1 MTELTR
7 RNLLA
12 ATATT
17 AAAAA
22 AGPLAASSALAAAPP
37 AGKQVPTYYRS
48 KLGDFEITVLSDGA
62 RAIPLPPTFVR
73 NVKIEEVLKVAEAAY
88 MPKGTVFAP
97 FNPLVVN
104 TGSKLVLI
112 DTGYGGGIAPTVGLL
127 PANLAAAG
135 FDPKAIDIV
144 LISHM
149 HGDHINGIKNP
160 DGSLAFPNA
169 EIKVPAADWTHWM
182 SDENMAKA
190 TDGFQKGS
198 FGFTR
203 KIFGDIK
210 DKVTRFDW
218 KKEVAPGITAVESSG
233 HTPGH
238 TSFVIASGP
247 SSLFVQADVSIV
259 PALFLRHPD
268 WHVMFDSE
276 PDKAV
281 ATRRR
286 IYDMAAADKLL
297 VVGYHFPF
305 PGIGHI
311 EKAGN
316 GYHFEPSAWKPVL

>member
-7 RNLLA
+7 RHLLG
-12 ATATT
+12 
-17 AAAAA
+17 AAAASA
-22 AGPLAASSALAAAPP
+22 AAALTATPSFAAAPP

-97 FNPLVVN
+97 FNPIVIN
-104 TGSKLVLI
+104 TGSKLVLV
-112 DTGYGGGIAPTVGLL
+112 DTGYGAGIAPTVGLL
-127 PANLAAAG
+127 PQTLAAAG
-135 FDPKAIDIV
+135 IDPKAIDIV

-149 HGDHINGIKNP
+149 HGDHINGIKNA

-169 EIKVPAADWTHWM
+169 EIKVPSVDWAHWM

-198 FGFTR
+198 FGFNR
-203 KIFGDIK
+203 KIFSSLK

-218 KKEVAPGITAVESSG
+218 NKEVAPGITAVDSSG

-238 TSFVIASGP
+238 TSFVIASG
-247 SSLFVQADVSIV
+247 SGSLFLQADVSIV
-259 PALFLRHPD
+259 PALFLRNPD

-276 PDKAV
+276 PEKAV

-286 IYDMAAADKLL
+286 VYDMASKDKLL

-311 EKAGN
+311 EKAGS
-316 GYHFEPSAWKPVL
+316 GYHFEPSAWNPVL

>member
-1 MTELTR
+1 MTELSR
-7 RNLLA
+7 RRLF
-12 ATATT
+12 
-17 AAAAA
+17 AAA
-22 AGPLAASSALAAAPP
+22 AGAAAAVTSPFGVTSVGAATPP
-37 AGKQVPTYYRS
+37 AGKQVPTFYRS

-97 FNPLVVN
+97 FNPMVVN

-112 DTGYGGGIAPTVGLL
+112 DTGYGPGIAPTVGLL
-127 PANLAAAG
+127 PQTLAGAG
-135 FDPKAIDIV
+135 FDPKTIDIV

-169 EIKVPAADWTHWM
+169 EIKVPSVDWAHWM

-203 KIFGDIK
+203 KIFGDMK
-210 DKVTRFDW
+210 DKVTRFEW
-218 KKEVAPGITAVESSG
+218 KQEVAPGITAVETSG

-238 TSFVIASGP
+238 TSFVIASGG
-247 SSLFVQADVSIV
+247 SSLFLQADVSIV

-276 PDKAV
+276 PEKAV

-286 IYDMAAADKLL
+286 VYDMASADKLL
-297 VVGYHFPF
+297 VAGYHFPF

-311 EKAGN
+311 EKAGA
-316 GYHFEPSAWKPVL
+316 GYHFEPSAWNPVL

>member
-1 MTELTR
+1 MAPSISYAQQYEDLHLLR
-7 RNLLA
+7 CFGEQPGGFYIDVGAGHPVHSNVSFLFYLRGWSGLAVEPNSWLSQLSEGVRKRDRNIASLL
-12 ATATT
+12 
-17 AAAAA
+17 
-22 AGPLAASSALAAAPP
+22 
-37 AGKQVPTYYRS
+37 
-48 KLGDFEITVLSDGA
+48 GA
-62 RAIPLPPTFVR
+62 EPGQAI
-73 NVKIEEVLKVAEAAY
+73 
-88 MPKGTVFAP
+88 
-97 FNPLVVN
+97 
-104 TGSKLVLI
+104 
-112 DTGYGGGIAPTVGLL
+112 
-127 PANLAAAG
+127 
-135 FDPKAIDIV
+135 
-144 LISHM
+144 
-149 HGDHINGIKNP
+149 DHINGIKNP

-169 EIKVPAADWTHWM
+169 EIKVPSADWAHWM

-203 KIFGDIK
+203 KIFGNLK

-238 TSFVIASGP
+238 TSFVIASGS
-247 SSLFVQADVSIV
+247 SSLFLQADVSIV

-276 PDKAV
+276 PEKAV

-286 IYDMAAADKLL
+286 IYDMASADKLP

-311 EKAGN
+311 EKAGS
-316 GYHFEPSAWKPVL
+316 GYHFEPSAWNPVL